1 MGQFSE
7 MFEEMGVKKSTIFVI
22 IALNILR
29 ILSVFA
35 AVVFVVLWIITT
47 NPVFGWA
54 LLGAAVFFIL
64 VIVFG
69 ILFGSLT
76 VMKL

>member
-1 MGQFSE
+1 MGQFAE
-7 MFEEMGVKKSTIFVI
+7 MFEELGVKKSTIFVI